1 MQDFLGQVESV
12 MTENEQ
18 YVDAVNVST
27 ALQQL
32 ANATA
37 GVPPTPATLP
47 AARRLL
53 EQLVDM
59 ASRIQHMFKIGPV
72 NTAVSSFAKMTALG
86 RGGPLPEPGSE
97 AAERLDLLLETL
109 AERALQRFREPP
121 PAEPHVL
128 AIL

>member
-1 MQDFLGQVESV
+1 

-32 ANATA
+32 AAATA

-53 EQLVDM
+53 DQLVDM
-59 ASRIQHMFKIGPV
+59 ALRIPHMFKIGPV

-86 RGGPLPEPGSE
+86 GGGPLPQPGSE
-97 AAERLDLLLETL
+97 SAERLELLLETL